1 MVPED
6 LLFWI
11 APMSGTPHDD
21 QNVLCLRHAD
31 AMSVPRGWTLDDR
44 REEVP
49 RLFMPRRPRS
59 ATPERRPVR
68 PPRPSRAKRAPRP
81 EPVEQ
86 LVIDGTGEIER
97 PTLPP
102 ESAAAAPA
110 APATPAKPAASVAP
124 KVADPEPVVE
134 VPPEAIAVTTG
145 AEATTVD
152 TGVTIEV
159 HRDASGA
166 AADDAGRPA
175 DRGEPAATDAPEAP
189 PWRPSFD
196 EGNNLDGLLEVSSPL
211 LARAFRG
218 TDRPRG

>member
-21 QNVLCLRHAD
+21 QNVLCRRHAD

-44 REEVP
+44 REAVP
-49 RLFMPRRPRS
+49 RLFMPRRTREDDAAPAAKPRAARS
-59 ATPERRPVR
+59 A
-68 PPRPSRAKRAPRP
+68 RAKRASQA

-97 PTLPP
+97 PSVPA
-102 ESAAAAPA
+102 ESDAA
-110 APATPAKPAASVAP
+110 
-124 KVADPEPVVE
+124 D
-134 VPPEAIAVTTG
+134 
-145 AEATTVD
+145 AEHD
-152 TGVTIEV
+152 E
-159 HRDASGA
+159 SGA
-166 AADDAGRPA
+166 D
-175 DRGEPAATDAPEAP
+175 

-196 EGNNLDGLLEVSSPL
+196 QDNDLDGLLEVSSPL

-218 TDRPRG
+218 TDRPRA

>member
-44 REEVP
+44 REEIP
-49 RLFMPRRPRS
+49 RLFMPRPTRPTNGGPRS
-59 ATPERRPVR
+59 TRSAR
-68 PPRPSRAKRAPRP
+68 KRVPRP

-97 PTLPP
+97 PAIPTEPSVSP
-102 ESAAAAPA
+102 API
-110 APATPAKPAASVAP
+110 PVEPVR
-124 KVADPEPVVE
+124 EPVVE
-134 VPPEAIAVTTG
+134 TSDV
-145 AEATTVD
+145 AEA
-152 TGVTIEV
+152 
-159 HRDASGA
+159 AGA
-166 AADDAGRPA
+166 D
-175 DRGEPAATDAPEAP
+175 E
-189 PWRPSFD
+189 PWRPAFD
-196 EGNNLDGLLEVSSPL
+196 QGNDLDGLLEVSSPL

-218 TDRPRG
+218 TDRPRA